1 MHMSTGLPE
10 IRVESNKITL
20 TGSRSSNIASVT
32 NITGPIT
39 VDSSDSKGVVS
50 RAAQSSDGGSTV
62 SDITLFRW
70 THKPRG
76 TGHLHQI
83 VQYTD
88 IRTSC
93 IIGIPL

>member
-1 MHMSTGLPE
+1 MTVLVSL
-10 IRVESNKITL
+10 S
-20 TGSRSSNIASVT
+20 

-50 RAAQSSDGGSTV
+50 RAAQSSDGGSV
-62 SDITLFRW
+62 DCYITLFRW

-83 VQYTD
+83 VQY
-88 IRTSC
+88 ILTSGPPAFHC
-93 IIGIPL
+93 RVMCRQKHIPY